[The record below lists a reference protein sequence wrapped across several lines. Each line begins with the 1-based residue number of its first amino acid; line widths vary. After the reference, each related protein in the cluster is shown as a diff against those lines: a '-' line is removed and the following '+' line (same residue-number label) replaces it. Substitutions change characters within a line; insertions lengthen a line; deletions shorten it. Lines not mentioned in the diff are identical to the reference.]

1 MKKLEKNSYDFM
13 FFKGVLWIS
22 LLLGM
27 IFVGSCGVVTID
39 TNKLQDLEVTLVQEQ
54 EEPEEL
60 KPLIE
65 ERKAEPFQFTFQID
79 GWKYLVV
86 GYGEQ
91 ETGGYSISVEQ
102 LYETSNGIYLETNLI
117 GPYKGEQVP
126 EEKSYPYLVV
136 KIPATEKSVVFE

>member
-1 MKKLEKNSYDFM
+1 MKNLAKNSYIFM
-13 FFKGVLWIS
+13 KSKGLLWIS
-22 LLLGM
+22 LLVTTL
-27 IFVGSCGVVTID
+27 FVGSCGVTTID
-39 TNKLQDLEVTLVQEQ
+39 TNKMHDLEVVLVLEQ

-65 ERKAEPFQFTFQID
+65 ERKAEPFQMTFQMD